1 VSEEGTGHREHNP
14 GNQSQRNGTGW
25 ALTRRHRANR
35 SPNAV
40 DQYSLFLQM
49 IQVFP
54 VISSVVVLIFSNA
67 WLAKMVSGILLVGGT
82 ALVVALEYGGE
93 RRRRGLDVAARSA
106 ALAHDAGPEPL
117 GETHAGHSETHTHV
131 AARAP
136 EVQRVV
142 MDDGDQRIVISIQVR
157 SAPSVNPTRRRRRRP
172 PSEPV
177 T

>member
-1 VSEEGTGHREHNP
+1 VE
-14 GNQSQRNGTGW
+14 RNRTGW
-25 ALTRRHRANR
+25 TLTRRHRANR

-93 RRRRGLDVAARSA
+93 RRRRGLDVAARST

-117 GETHAGHSETHTHV
+117 GEAHADHPETHTRVV
-131 AARAP
+131 AVAP
-136 EVQRVV
+136 EAQHVV
-142 MDDGDQRIVISIQVR
+142 MEDGGQRIVISIQVH
-157 SAPSVNPTRRRRRRP
+157 SAPSANPPRRRRRRP